1 MSNIKKIFD
10 FLHEVEGLKSSTRY
24 CRTKTG
30 RQESTAEHSWR
41 LSLMVPIV
49 AKELSLNLDVN
60 HAIKLAIFHDL
71 AEAVTGD
78 IDAITIAKGD
88 VSRDEKRK
96 LEIVAM
102 NKLKNL
108 LPEDLGKEIYDLWHE
123 YDNSTSKEAKFIK
136 ALDKIETVTQ
146 LVEAG
151 YKTYDDA
158 DFIPNYPDKA
168 VSDFPELKVM
178 LKELKKRLKE
188 EFEKGNIPWK
198 EEYDKLE

>member
-108 LPEDLGKEIYDLWHE
+108 LPEDLGKEIYDLVQQSQSIG
-123 YDNSTSKEAKFIK
+123 NRIC
-136 ALDKIETVTQ
+136 KILQV
-146 LVEAG
+146 
-151 YKTYDDA
+151 
-158 DFIPNYPDKA
+158 
-168 VSDFPELKVM
+168 
-178 LKELKKRLKE
+178 
-188 EFEKGNIPWK
+188 
-198 EEYDKLE
+198 